1 MLQRQVPQD
10 SYLAQ
15 FISNRDIIFLVDNAS
30 SMDDHWDNVNATLL
44 TLAMKIGMLD
54 KDGLDLMFTI
64 GDPCKHNVSSAK
76 EWKIPGKFGKSM
88 TNAKRDMARYPNN
101 STDMA
106 LALSRVFDNYIDY
119 SKKQT
124 LIVMTDG
131 LWEGST
137 EEYDVDNTI
146 SNFIVKLKTK
156 LDKAERRWFSIQFV
170 SFGDDEKAL
179 KRLKRLDDE
188 LRSTAKEDVVDS
200 KPWHST
206 DVNMLIIG
214 SIQQGMDAQD
224 PSSPPPPS
232 RVTSQLLAN
241 PPPLVTTGSMRKKLV
256 AKLSGR

>member
-76 EWKIPGKFGKSM
+76 EWKIPEKFGKSM

-188 LRSTAKEDVVDS
+188 LRSTAK
-200 KPWHST
+200 
-206 DVNMLIIG
+206 
-214 SIQQGMDAQD
+214 
-224 PSSPPPPS
+224 
-232 RVTSQLLAN
+232 
-241 PPPLVTTGSMRKKLV
+241 
-256 AKLSGR
+256 